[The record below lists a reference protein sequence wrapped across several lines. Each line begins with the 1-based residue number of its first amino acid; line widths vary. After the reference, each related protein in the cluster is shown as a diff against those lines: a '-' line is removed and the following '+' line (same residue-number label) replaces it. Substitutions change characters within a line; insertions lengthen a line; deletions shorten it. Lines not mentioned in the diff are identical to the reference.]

1 MNDNTEQT
9 VQEYIT
15 SLNTDK
21 QTLVNNLTT
30 KGVSASNEE
39 TFTTL
44 VPKVLDIDSGG
55 GDPNKT
61 VFMTT
66 TVEEMNGLTTMKD
79 GDMCLVYSNNLEP
92 VIASSQFQTAYFP
105 KKVVLSSAVQDM
117 IYCSYTTV
125 ESSLRGHGQLQ
136 VSATDMR
143 FMFSIRGEPGSEF
156 FVDIEYT
163 STDGIN
169 YTRTDTNSPFVDFTT
184 LIELSNQEEWNDLF
198 GNFIKIGDIQFL
210 GIYEY
215 GDNKWSYAVLN
226 LPLTSQEVYPDVKG
240 YSDNGVITGDM
251 GKNIQNGYNFIKLND
266 LVANIDTSL
275 VTSLE
280 GVFQSNSSEYIP
292 ITVSMDTSN
301 VTSMINSFADNPNL
315 KSVDLRNWNT
325 NKVEDFFYIFRS
337 CSNLSEILGIEN
349 IVTASANNLS
359 GFFSGCVALPEINMS
374 NWDTSNVTN
383 FDEMFDNLSVGSIN
397 IKPLNFVSATSIVGM
412 FQNLTNLTSI
422 EANEGQIVGTK
433 EKAIDI
439 GRLFSYCSKLTSMN
453 LNFLSGYFCTDF
465 GNSIFRNCSEL
476 QTVDLSSIKIISG
489 SYTASFAN
497 MFNGCSKLTTIIGLD
512 TLGEDITMFSTST
525 DLTYMFANCTSLET
539 ISISN
544 WQNCTLGGSLFNFC
558 YGCSSLTSANLQSI
572 NGSIE
577 AINGAFN
584 GCTSLTS
591 LDLRNADLS
600 TITYSHKWSDAFTGV
615 PDNCEIIVKDEASK
629 NAILSHYSNLT
640 NIKLVSEL
648 TA

>member
-1 MNDNTEQT
+1 MATT
-9 VQEYIT
+9 QEYL
-15 SLNTDK
+15 SQLQADK

-44 VPKVLDIDSGG
+44 VPKVLDIDSGS

-105 KKVVLSSAVQDM
+105 SRVVLASAVQNS
-117 IYCSYTTV
+117 IYCNYSTV
-125 ESSLRGHGQLQ
+125 DSSLFGSGQMQLGSQ
-136 VSATDMR
+136 YMR
-143 FMFSIRGEPGSEF
+143 FTFNIFGKPGSEVF
-156 FVDIEYT
+156 INIEY
-163 STDGIN
+163 SSSDGITYN
-169 YTRTDTNSPFVDFTT
+169 RVDGGSSFVDFTT

-226 LPLTSQEVYPDVKG
+226 LPLTSQDVYPDVKG

-251 GKNIQNGYNFIKLND
+251 GKNIQNGYDFIKLND

-349 IVTASANNLS
+349 IVTASANNLF

-383 FDEMFDNLSVGSIN
+383 FGEMFDNLSVGSIN
-397 IKPLNFVSATSIVGM
+397 IKPLSFVSATSIAGM

-453 LNFLSGYFCTDF
+453 LNFLSGYFCTDSN
-465 GNSIFRNCSEL
+465 GIFQNCSEL

-489 SYTASFAN
+489 SYTASFVN

-512 TLGEDITMFSTST
+512 TLGEDITMSSTST
-525 DLTYMFANCTSLET
+525 YLTRMFANCTSLET

-600 TITYSHKWSDAFTGV
+600 TITHSYKWSDAFTGV